1 MLGQWP
7 KLIGE
12 NLAMDLNIKLLRSPE
27 GRNHLII
34 IARGQIDAEGLE
46 LIFRQVAETIQELF
60 SCTVLIDFENSNLRV
75 KSSDIDALINR
86 LGSDLRLGN
95 IKIAL
100 VSSAEIDELEQLR
113 VLSDSLCREDLRAA
127 VFCDAQEAV
136 AWLVDMM

>member
-1 MLGQWP
+1 M
-7 KLIGE
+7 IGE
-12 NLAMDLNIKLLRSPE
+12 NLAMDLNVKLLRSPE

-60 SCTVLIDFENSNLRV
+60 YCTVLIDFENTNLRV

-86 LGSDLRLGN
+86 LGPDLRLGN
-95 IKIAL
+95 VKIAL
-100 VSSAEIDELEQLR
+100 VSSADSDELDQLR
-113 VLSDSLCREDLRAA
+113 VLNDSLCREDLQAA

-136 AWLVDMM
+136 AWLVDMT